1 MPRAG
6 FVAAAHRAR
15 DEPSRTEFSPAGR
28 VAGRFALRA
37 RVSVD
42 LPWSAQRVVAF
53 LALHDRPLL
62 RLHVAG
68 VLWPETSE
76 DRAFASLR
84 TALWRV
90 RRSGCNLVQATDR
103 QLELAPEV
111 SVDAREAADL
121 AHRVVHGEIKD
132 DDEGLAGLFTGEL
145 LPDWYDDW
153 VLLERERIR
162 QLHLHAL
169 ETVCERL
176 TAATRFAEP
185 VEAGL
190 AAVAGEP
197 LRESA
202 HRALVKAYLA
212 EGNWGRL
219 SASTASSDNFST
231 TILGSLR
238 LARWR
243 ISCAGCRAC
252 LRLGDA

>member
-6 FVAAAHRAR
+6 FVAAAHQAR
-15 DEPSRTEFSPAGR
+15 DELSRTESRLQVELLDG
-28 VAGRFALRA
+28 FALRA
-37 RVSVD
+37 RVSID
-42 LPWSAQRVVAF
+42 LPLSAQRVVAF

-111 SVDAREAADL
+111 SVDAREAADF
-121 AHRVVHGEIKD
+121 AHRVVHGEIED
-132 DDEGLAGLFTGEL
+132 DDEGLAGLLFTGEL

-176 TAATRFAEP
+176 TAATRFAEA

-212 EGNWGRL
+212 EGNRGEAVRQYSIFREL
-219 SASTASSDNFST
+219 LNDH
-231 TILGSLR
+231 LG
-238 LARWR
+238 LAPSGEMENLVRGLP
-243 ISCAGCRAC
+243 CTPQAQ
-252 LRLGDA
+252 